1 MFREK
6 LPLLGDNVVTVT
18 DNKNRQ
24 SESNN
29 VTEAPEAKET
39 KNEAAPKAKLPW
51 TQKIAYGFGE
61 VGVFGAAAIEGF
73 FFSTFLL
80 EVAGLDPFW
89 TGNVLMLGQIWD
101 AVVHPIVGKLS
112 DSTHSK
118 WGRRRPWIFIASF
131 PFALAYFAMWQKVPL
146 ISNQIGLFL
155 YYLSAFILMNTSAA
169 CISVP
174 YTALTPELATSY
186 DLSTELTSLR
196 MLCCIMYGICV
207 SFVHS
212 VLITA
217 FPLPSDPTLPDYAK
231 GYFLSALLISTVSLL
246 PPSLLVI
253 CIRETRPV
261 ETTEERTEHESCC
274 RRMIRLFSSIFGTLK
289 EKAFVMAMCS
299 YLLAWSTV
307 NLVQSNLLLFMKYV
321 LKMEDQFKWFI
332 LELQCI
338 AAGSVLLWLWVTK
351 RLGKTKTY
359 YIGTSLLAAA
369 LFFVFFV
376 NDNYPVYV
384 IYLLGVPAGLGVGIV
399 FLIPWS
405 FLPDIISY
413 DELKTG
419 QCREG
424 AFYSLFV
431 LFQKAGLA
439 LALALSSYVL
449 GLAGYQSPES
459 ESAQDQE
466 QNYQPPAVIL
476 TLRLLVGPCSGALIL
491 LSFIFIWYYPLGR
504 TKVEEIHEELRVRNQ
519 KQPTTETTS

>member
-332 LELQCI
+332 LELQ
-338 AAGSVLLWLWVTK
+338 VTVDHNLLFVVENIQSFIRIT
-351 RLGKTKTY
+351 GN
-359 YIGTSLLAAA
+359 I
-369 LFFVFFV
+369 FVFRV
-376 NDNYPVYV
+376 VYCCRKCV
-384 IYLLGVPAGLGVGIV
+384 TVAVGNEETRKDKNILYWHFASSSSV
-399 FLIPWS
+399 VLCFLCQRQLSSVCDLSSRGP
-405 FLPDIISY
+405 
-413 DELKTG
+413 
-419 QCREG
+419 CRSRRRHC
-424 AFYSLFV
+424 FSYSLV
-431 LFQKAGLA
+431 I
-439 LALALSSYVL
+439 
-449 GLAGYQSPES
+449 SP
-459 ESAQDQE
+459 
-466 QNYQPPAVIL
+466 
-476 TLRLLVGPCSGALIL
+476 
-491 LSFIFIWYYPLGR
+491 
-504 TKVEEIHEELRVRNQ
+504 
-519 KQPTTETTS
+519 